1 MHWHVF
7 FKRMQSSWNTYFV
20 VWSHYRRIFSRT
32 WRRVESRQVPPLS
45 VAGLSATARLIE
57 PLQHRTRSRL
67 KSNMSAAATAA
78 KTNVQTTDRTLT
90 GHMGHGAL
98 HSSKHVNPRVCFL
111 LKWILQRLHVFNTL
125 NEYMF
130 LFISQQ
136 HPELIITN
144 RCRATIKVNLF
155 VWYFAVSAL
164 WCTGGQS

>member
-1 MHWHVF
+1 
-7 FKRMQSSWNTYFV
+7 MQSSWNTYFV
-20 VWSHYRRIFSRT
+20 VWNYCRCIFSRT

-67 KSNMSAAATAA
+67 NPIAATAA
-78 KTNVQTTDRTLT
+78 KRNVQATDRTLT
-90 GHMGHGAL
+90 GHMSHGAL
-98 HSSKHVNPRVCFL
+98 HSCKDVKPRVCFL
-111 LKWILQRLHVFNTL
+111 LKLIKKRAHVFNTL
-125 NEYMF
+125 NEQMF

-144 RCRATIKVNLF
+144 LCRATIKMYFF

-164 WCTGGQS
+164 WCTGGQR